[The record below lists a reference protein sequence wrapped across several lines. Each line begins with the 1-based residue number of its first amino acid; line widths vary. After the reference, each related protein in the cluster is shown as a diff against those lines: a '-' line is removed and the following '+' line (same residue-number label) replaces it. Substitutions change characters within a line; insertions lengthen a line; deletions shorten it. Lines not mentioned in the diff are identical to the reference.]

1 MEQGLSSS
9 PPAPRMFSL
18 EVRVAGRV
26 QGVGFRYFAHE
37 RARRL
42 GLTGYVRN
50 LRDGSVRAYAEGP
63 KEALEKFLR
72 LMHEGPQGGLV
83 RDLRATWGSASG
95 QYTAFSIERT
105 L

>member
-1 MEQGLSSS
+1 MQQGFSSS
-9 PPAPRMFSL
+9 PPAPRLFSL

-50 LRDGSVRAYAEGP
+50 LQDGSVRAYAEGP
-63 KEALEKFLR
+63 KGALEEFLR
-72 LMHEGPQGGLV
+72 LMQEGPQGGRV
-83 RDLRATWGSASG
+83 RDFRATWGNASG